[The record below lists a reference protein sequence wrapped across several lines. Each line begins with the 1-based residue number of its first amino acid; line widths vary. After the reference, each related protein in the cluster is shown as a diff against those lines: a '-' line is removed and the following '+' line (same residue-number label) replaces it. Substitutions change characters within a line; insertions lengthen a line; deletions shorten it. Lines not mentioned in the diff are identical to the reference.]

1 MDETKKILY
10 LKNEIEEK
18 GLDFIKESFKNPNL
32 KEIYFLGIYNHKKLG
47 ALEIFFGVEFYHQGN
62 ILPSRYYFTFKV
74 NVYL

>member
-47 ALEIFFGVEFYHQGN
+47 DLKEGCKILNEILLENKKIEKIF
-62 ILPSRYYFTFKV
+62 LRSK
-74 NVYL
+74 L

>member
-1 MDETKKILY
+1 MVQ
-10 LKNEIEEK
+10 
-18 GLDFIKESFKNPNL
+18 SF
-32 KEIYFLGIYNHKKLG
+32 F